1 MGLRPDC
8 VISRVRSSIVLN
20 RIKRT
25 TALPLPQ

>member
-1 MGLRPDC
+1 LLGHRD
-8 VISRVRSSIVLN
+8 IARFRSSIVLN